1 MRDVSFS
8 VSQGEAVGIIGPNGA
23 GKTTLLKILAGI
35 TDPTSGEARTRGGV
49 GALLDVGTGLHPE
62 LTGRENVY
70 LMGSVLGM
78 RAVPRFASASTRSS
92 ASPGS
97 SSSWTPL

>member
-1 MRDVSFS
+1 M
-8 VSQGEAVGIIGPNGA
+8 E
-23 GKTTLLKILAGI
+23 
-35 TDPTSGEARTRGGV
+35 V

-78 RAVPRFASASTRSS
+78 RRAAVRRRFDEIVS
-92 ASPGS
+92 SPGWS
-97 SSSWTPL
+97 VSQHPGQALFKRDADAARIRNCRSYRAADHGRRRGARRR